1 MSLNRERVKLRC
13 INIMRN
19 YTGITNNEDFLLLIP
34 KDVHILL
41 LKTSVRLYILLLL
54 KKNMNMIVYA

>member
-41 LKTSVRLYILLLL
+41 LKTSVRLYILLLF